1 MKKVLLF
8 MMGSLMTVGT
18 FAQELTAQNE
28 EKSNKLSVDYTLD
41 ARRVYRGVGLGT
53 SPSVGA
59 TVSYAITKSL
69 SVSTNGIG
77 TTNLGFSSL
86 ENTLS
91 YKYKNFTVSASDMYF
106 TNDLV
111 TTDYFDYSDSTTN
124 HLINGTIKYNDK
136 KFYGLV
142 QTTVY
147 KSDDNNGVYFEAGY
161 KVLENLSI
169 TAGYVTDA
177 STMNFRTKE
186 GITHI
191 GLSSTNELKLSSTF
205 KPLVTTALYV
215 NPSYK
220 NVTLGPGVNNNPVQF
235 TVGLAF

>member
-1 MKKVLLF
+1 MKKVLF
-8 MMGSLMTVGT
+8 IMMGLAMSINS
-18 FAQELTAQNE
+18 FAQELTASQ
-28 EKSNKLSVDYTLD
+28 EKESKLNVNYTLD
-41 ARRVYRGVGLGT
+41 SRRIHRGVGLGT
-53 SPSVGA
+53 SPSLGA
-59 TVSYAITKSL
+59 TVSYDITKSFT
-69 SVSTNGIG
+69 VSTNGIG

-91 YKYKNFTVSASDMYF
+91 YKYKNFNVSVGDMYF
-106 TNDLV
+106 INDFT
-111 TTDYFDYSDSTTN
+111 TTDYFDYSDATTN
-124 HLINGTIKYNDK
+124 HLVNATVKYSDK

-161 KVLENLSI
+161 KLLENLSL

-177 STMNFRTKE
+177 STMNFRTAE

-191 GLSSTNELKLSSTF
+191 GLSSANKLKLSSSF
-205 KPLVTTALYV
+205 SPLVTTSLYV

-220 NVTLGPGVNNNPVQF
+220 DVVAGVNNSPVQF
-235 TVGLAF
+235 AIGLAF

>member
-1 MKKVLLF
+1 MKKVLLII
-8 MMGSLMTVGT
+8 MGSLMTVGA

-28 EKSNKLSVDYTLD
+28 EKSNKLTVDYTLD
-41 ARRVYRGVGLGT
+41 SRRIHRGVGLGT
-53 SPSVGA
+53 SPSLGA
-59 TVSYAITKSL
+59 TVSYAITKSF

-91 YKYKNFTVSASDMYF
+91 YKYKNFTVSVGDMYF
-106 TNDLV
+106 IDDFT
-111 TTDYFDYSDSTTN
+111 TTDYFDYNSETTR
-124 HLINGTIKYNDK
+124 HLVNGTVKYSDK

-147 KSDDNNGVYFEAGY
+147 KADDNNGVYFEAGY
-161 KVLENLSI
+161 KVLDNLSI
-169 TAGYVTDA
+169 VAGYVTDA

-186 GITHI
+186 GVTQI
-191 GLSSTNELKLSSTF
+191 GLTSTNELKLSSTF
-205 KPLVTTALYV
+205 KPNVTTSLYV

-220 NVTLGPGVNNNPVQF
+220 DVVPGVNNSPVQF
-235 TVGLAF
+235 AIGLAF

>member
-1 MKKVLLF
+1 MKKVVLVI
-8 MMGSLMTVGT
+8 MGALMTVSS
-18 FAQELTAQNE
+18 FAQEEN
-28 EKSNKLSVDYTLD
+28 SSKLKVDYTLD
-41 ARRVYRGVGLGT
+41 SRRIHRGVGLGT

-59 TVSYAITKSL
+59 TVSYAISKSFT
-69 SVSTNGIG
+69 VSTNGIG

-106 TNDLV
+106 TNDLS
-111 TTDYFDYSDSTTN
+111 TTNYFDYNDSTTH
-124 HLINGTIKYNDK
+124 HLINGTIKYSDK

-161 KVLENLSI
+161 KLLDNLSI
-169 TAGYVTDA
+169 AAGYVTDA

-191 GLSSTNELKLSSTF
+191 GLSSTNELKISTSF

-220 NVTLGPGVNNNPVQF
+220 YVTPGVNNNPVQF
-235 TVGLAF
+235 AVGLAF